1 MSAEEAGDIAIEDF
15 IKKRLTIVDRFTV
28 IFENDFCVS
37 IYRKYWIFGE
47 ACYVAV
53 NGVEKTL
60 LV

>member
-37 IYRKYWIFGE
+37 IYRKY
-47 ACYVAV
+47 
-53 NGVEKTL
+53 
-60 LV
+60 